1 MSRLD
6 SYRSFVDAAAA
17 SAAAQNKPMIQKL
30 SDEWSAA
37 FNKGDSHA
45 LAELYT
51 EDAYVLPAGGEMVHG
66 RQAIQGFWDDTMK
79 QLGDGKLTTVD
90 VQPLGPDAA
99 REIGTFSFKT
109 KGNAAAGHHRKVRR
123 RLAQNQRSVETCHR
137 HLEHEQVIDRSASH
151 VWISPSKLTTIS
163 RMTWP

>member
-1 MSRLD
+1 
-6 SYRSFVDAAAA
+6 
-17 SAAAQNKPMIQKL
+17 MIQKL
-30 SDEWSAA
+30 SDEWATA

-66 RQAIQGFWDDTMK
+66 RQAIQGFWDNAMK

-90 VQPLGPDAA
+90 VQPLGSEAA

-109 KGNAAAGHHRKVRR
+109 KGNAPEEVNGKYVVVWRKMNNQWK
-123 RLAQNQRSVETCHR
+123 LATDIWNMN
-137 HLEHEQVIDRSASH
+137 
-151 VWISPSKLTTIS
+151 K
-163 RMTWP
+163 

>member
-1 MSRLD
+1 MLRLTAIAL
-6 SYRSFVDAAAA
+6 SLTLLAA

-66 RQAIQGFWDDTMK
+66 RQAIQGFWDNTMK

-109 KGNAAAGHHRKVRR
+109 KGNAPQEVIGKYVVVWRKINDQWK
-123 RLAQNQRSVETCHR
+123 LATDIWNMN
-137 HLEHEQVIDRSASH
+137 
-151 VWISPSKLTTIS
+151 K
-163 RMTWP
+163 

>member
-1 MSRLD
+1 MSRL
-6 SYRSFVDAAAA
+6 AAITIALA
-17 SAAAQNKPMIQKL
+17 LLAIPAAAQNKPAIQKL
-30 SDEWSAA
+30 SDEWAAA
-37 FNKGDSHA
+37 FNKGNSHA

-66 RQAIQGFWDDTMK
+66 RQAIQGFWDNAMK

-109 KGNAAAGHHRKVRR
+109 KGNAPEEVNGKYVVLWRKMNDQWK
-123 RLAQNQRSVETCHR
+123 LATDIWNMN
-137 HLEHEQVIDRSASH
+137 
-151 VWISPSKLTTIS
+151 K
-163 RMTWP
+163 